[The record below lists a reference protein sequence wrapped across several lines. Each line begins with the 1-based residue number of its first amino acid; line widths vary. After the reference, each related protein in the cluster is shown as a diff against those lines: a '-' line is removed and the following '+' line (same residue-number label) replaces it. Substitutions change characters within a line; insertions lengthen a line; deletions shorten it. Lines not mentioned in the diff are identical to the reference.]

1 MPHCCDI
8 DTIPDPPREFKQ
20 NIRNPLGFFLPTAAN
35 FSVDTAPFVPH
46 TQHVSKQVDKQESKQ
61 RRTLSVRVVADL
73 DMRVD
78 IRAIAENR
86 TKQAVVAEALE
97 KYLALPVRK
106 AAR

>member
-1 MPHCCDI
+1 M
-8 DTIPDPPREFKQ
+8 
-20 NIRNPLGFFLPTAAN
+20 
-35 FSVDTAPFVPH
+35 PH

-97 KYLALPVRK
+97 KYLSLPVRK